1 MGQEPEVIRR
11 DIEQTRERMGG
22 TVDALAY
29 KADVKSRAKD
39 RVTSAKDRIVGAAP
53 DTGDVREGAAQAVSV
68 AQENPLGLAIGAAAV
83 GFVAGMLIPSTRV
96 ENEKLGPVSDQVT
109 EQIKS
114 TASEAVEHGKEVAQD
129 VAQAAADTAKQ
140 SGQEH
145 AERLQDSAKENA
157 QSVST

>member
-1 MGQEPEVIRR
+1 MGEEPEVIRR
-11 DIEQTRERMGG
+11 DIEETRDRMGG

-39 RVTSAKDRIVGAAP
+39 RVTSVKEKVVGATP
-53 DTGDVREGAAQAVSV
+53 DSGDVKQGAQQAVSI

-83 GFVAGMLIPSTRV
+83 GFVGGLLIPRTRV
-96 ENEKLGPVSDQVT
+96 ENEKLGPLSDQVT

-129 VAQAAADTAKQ
+129 AAQAAAETAKE
-140 SGQEH
+140 SGQQH
-145 AERLQDSAKENA
+145 ADRLQESAKESA
-157 QSVST
+157 QSVRS

>member
-1 MGQEPEVIRR
+1 MGEEPEVIRR
-11 DIEQTRERMGG
+11 DIEETRERMGG

-39 RVTSAKDRIVGAAP
+39 RVAGVKEKVVGAAP
-53 DTGDVREGAAQAVSV
+53 DTGDVKDGARQAVSV
-68 AQENPLGLAIGAAAV
+68 AQENPLGLAIGAAAF
-83 GFVAGMLIPSTRV
+83 GFVAGLIVPSTRV

-129 VAQAAADTAKQ
+129 AAQAAADTAKE
-140 SGQEH
+140 SGQKH
-145 AERLQDSAKENA
+145 ADRLQESAQQSA
-157 QSVST
+157 QSISS